1 MLAGENEHRDSFGN
15 ADVLRPGDVQWMTA
29 GGGVIHSEM
38 PTDALSARRRRAGRF
53 QIWVNLPAAD
63 KMMTPRYQTLRAD
76 EIPRA
81 TQRGRA
87 SRSARDRGR
96 VARPRRRGST
106 RACRSRCCTSRSQPG
121 GALTQS
127 VPAEQNGLIY
137 VFKGAARIG
146 SERRE
151 VREGQAALLE
161 SGDQRRASPSTRTR
175 AAPAEMLLLSGKPL
189 NEPVARYG
197 PFVMNTREQIEQAFR
212 DYQSGRFGV
221 IPQTHRIVSPPSS
234 GCRPDCGR
242 SACCTDR
249 RPLRTVRRR
258 RRRSIVPLVCVMC
271 CGLQVQRALAVL
283 SSRPFAARTRRPRI
297 QSSTA
302 SGVSLP
308 DAVGF
313 ALLRLVLDRARRTCR
328 RRACVAVAATTRLS

>member
-1 MLAGENEHRDSFGN
+1 MATRTHEHHHADSATALQTRRVARVVQALSTIEGGGFPVRRPFPIAGFSHFDPFLLIDHLGPVSWQPGAALGAPDHPHRGFETVTYVLAGENEHRDSFGN

-38 PTDALSARRRRAGRF
+38 PTARFHREGGVQEGF

-87 SRSARDRGR
+87 RRSARDRR
-96 VARPRRRGST
+96 RIARPRRRAST

-127 VPAEQNGLIY
+127 VPAEQNGLMY

-161 SGDQRRASPSTRTR
+161 SGDAVDDRGRRGRERSRRSCCCSRASR
-175 AAPAEMLLLSGKPL
+175 
-189 NEPVARYG
+189 
-197 PFVMNTREQIEQAFR
+197 
-212 DYQSGRFGV
+212 
-221 IPQTHRIVSPPSS
+221 
-234 GCRPDCGR
+234 
-242 SACCTDR
+242 
-249 RPLRTVRRR
+249 
-258 RRRSIVPLVCVMC
+258 
-271 CGLQVQRALAVL
+271 
-283 SSRPFAARTRRPRI
+283 
-297 QSSTA
+297 
-302 SGVSLP
+302 
-308 DAVGF
+308 
-313 ALLRLVLDRARRTCR
+313 
-328 RRACVAVAATTRLS
+328 